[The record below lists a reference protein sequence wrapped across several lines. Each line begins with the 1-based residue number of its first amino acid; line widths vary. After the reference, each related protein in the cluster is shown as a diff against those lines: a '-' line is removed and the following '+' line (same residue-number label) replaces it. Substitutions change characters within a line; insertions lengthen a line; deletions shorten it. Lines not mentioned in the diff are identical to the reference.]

1 LEPEGN
7 RVMAAESQKITF
19 LSASGAQLAASLEMP
34 ADHPLAYAIFAH
46 CFTCSKDFIAA
57 NFISKSLA
65 EQGVAVLR
73 FDFTGLGSSQ
83 GDFANTNFS
92 SNIDDLVA
100 AAEFLRSSYQM
111 PRLLVGHSLG
121 GTAAIV
127 AASRLSEIRA
137 VATVNSPYDPK
148 HLERVFKSAEEE
160 IVATGQA
167 VVSIAGRNFTIKK
180 QFLDDIAAHKMDAVL
195 AELNRPLMIFHSPV
209 DNVVNIDN
217 ALKIFQAARHPKSF
231 ISLDT
236 ADHLLS
242 KPSDAR
248 YVGRTLAAWASRY
261 IVDGG

>member
-1 LEPEGN
+1 MSVQG
-7 RVMAAESQKITF
+7 RKITF
-19 LSASGAQLAASLEMP
+19 LSSSGAELAASLDMP
-34 ADHPLAYAIFAH
+34 AESPLAYAVFAH

-57 NFISKSLA
+57 SYISRALA
-65 EQGVAVLR
+65 EQGIAVLR

-100 AAEFLRSSYQM
+100 AVEFLRSNYQM

-127 AASRLSEIRA
+127 AASRLPEIKA

-148 HLERVFKSAEEE
+148 HLERVFKSAEKE
-160 IVATGQA
+160 IMSTGQA
-167 VVSIAGRNFTIKK
+167 VVSIAGRDFTIKK

-209 DNVVNIDN
+209 DNIVNIEN
-217 ALKIFQAARHPKSF
+217 AVLIFQAARHPKSF
-231 ISLDT
+231 VSLDT

-261 IVDGG
+261 IVDDN